1 MSAKRMVIVGGSLAG
16 GRAAETAR
24 RQGWEGEIVLVGE
37 EPRAPYDRPPLS
49 KKFLRGQLEEEKLS
63 LRPAAH
69 YERLKI
75 ELELGARARALDP
88 AARTITLEG
97 GRTLAWEKLVIAT
110 GAHVRRLAC
119 QGATLEGVH
128 YVRTL
133 EDSRGIREEMR
144 PGRRVVVVG
153 AGVIGAE
160 VAASCREEGLEVT
173 MLEAA
178 PLPLVRAF
186 GPEVARIYADVHR
199 GHGVDLRCGV
209 GVERIVGTG
218 RVEAVETTRGE
229 RIECDFVVVGIG
241 VVPSVEW
248 LAGSGIA
255 LENGTSGGVVVDEHM
270 QTNVPG
276 VYAVG
281 DVARAFD
288 RRLGRR
294 VCVESVDNAQT
305 QAVVA
310 ATHAAGKPASHD
322 TVPFFWSD
330 QYDLKLQ
337 SVGHVTDFDRVV
349 VRGSIEERAF
359 VAFHLSAGALRFA
372 IGVNRLQ
379 DLAAAKKLIAVGAQI
394 APELLADPDTKLAEL
409 VPKPQPS

>member
-1 MSAKRMVIVGGSLAG
+1 MSANRIVVVGGSVGG
-16 GRAAETAR
+16 GRAAETLR

-37 EPRAPYDRPPLS
+37 EPHRPYDRPPLS
-49 KKFLRGQLEEEKLS
+49 KKFLRGQLAEDKLA

-75 ELELGARARALDP
+75 EIELGARATSLDP
-88 AARTITLEG
+88 ATRTVTLEG
-97 GRTLAWEKLVIAT
+97 GRSLAWDKLIVAT
-110 GAHVRRLAC
+110 GARVRRLPC
-119 QGATLEGVH
+119 PGASLEGVH
-128 YVRTL
+128 YVRTI
-133 EDSRGIREEMR
+133 EDARGIREEMR
-144 PGRRVVVVG
+144 PGKRVVVIG

-160 VAASCREEGLEVT
+160 VAASCREEGLEVS
-173 MLEAA
+173 MIESA
-178 PLPLVRAF
+178 PLPLLRAF
-186 GPEVARIYADVHR
+186 GPEVGRVYAEVHR
-199 GHGVDLRCGV
+199 GHGIDLHCGV
-209 GVERIVGTG
+209 GVERIEGTK
-218 RVEAVETTRGE
+218 RVEAVLTTHGE

-241 VVPSVEW
+241 VAPAVEW
-248 LAGSGIA
+248 LAGSGVA
-255 LENGTSGGVVVDEHM
+255 LEGGIVVDEHM

-281 DVARAFD
+281 DVARAWD

-310 ATHAAGKPASHD
+310 ATHAVGKDAAHD

-337 SVGHVTDFDRVV
+337 SVGHVGDFDRVV
-349 VRGSIEERAF
+349 VRGSLEERAF
-359 VAFHLSAGALRFA
+359 VAFHLREGALRFA

-379 DLAAAKKLIAVGAQI
+379 ELAAAKKLIAAGVSI
-394 APELLADPDTKLAEL
+394 TPELLADPETKLSEL
-409 VPKPQPS
+409 VPKAS